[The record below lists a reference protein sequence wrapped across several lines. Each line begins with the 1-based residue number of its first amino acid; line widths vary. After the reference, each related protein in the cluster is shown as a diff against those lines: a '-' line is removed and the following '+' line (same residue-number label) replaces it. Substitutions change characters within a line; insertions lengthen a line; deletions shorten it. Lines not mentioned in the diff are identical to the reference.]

1 MIPKHS
7 SNSPPSANGHSCRIA
22 ATATAVPPFTIT
34 REDVKTYLGRTF
46 NINERRVEAM
56 MSVVDN
62 AQVQKRHCIFPI
74 DYTIEP
80 RPLSKTNEEY
90 QEHAIALAR
99 RAAEE
104 CLAKAGVT
112 PAEVDLII
120 SVSCTGFMIPSL
132 DAHLLNLMGFRNNI
146 RRLPITELGCVAGA
160 MALSRAWDFLR
171 GSPDATVLVVAVEL
185 PSLTFQRKD
194 VSQANLI
201 SAIIFGDGA
210 AAAVVT
216 NRATSGPKILDV
228 ESFTLPGSMDAL
240 GFDLRDSGFHIVLSK
255 EVPQLLREK
264 IKGLVEDFLGR
275 HNLTP
280 QEMTAY
286 LLHPGGQKLLTSV
299 EEELGLSRCHTEF
312 SWDVLRDYG
321 NISSATIL
329 FILQEWLT
337 KRRMN
342 PGDYGLMAGFGP
354 GFSSELLL
362 LQWT

>member
-1 MIPKHS
+1 MESASNRPRETAAS
-7 SNSPPSANGHSCRIA
+7 SYPTIA
-22 ATATAVPPFTIT
+22 ATATALPPHTIT
-34 REDVKTYLGRTF
+34 RENVKYYMGRVF
-46 NINERRVEAM
+46 DIPERKLEAM
-56 MSVVDN
+56 MTVVDN
-62 AQVQKRHCIFPI
+62 AQVHKRHSVFPI
-74 DYTIEP
+74 EYTIEP

-90 QEHAIALAR
+90 QEHAIALGR

-104 CLAKAGVT
+104 CLAKAGVA
-112 PAEVDLII
+112 PADVDLII
-120 SVSCTGFMIPSL
+120 TVSCTGYMVPSL
-132 DAHLLNLMGFRNNI
+132 DVHLLNLMGFRNNI

-160 MALSRAWDFLR
+160 IALSRAWDFLR
-171 GSPDATVLVVAVEL
+171 GAPGKTVLIIAVEL

-194 VSQANLI
+194 FSQANLI
-201 SAIIFGDGA
+201 SAVLFGDGA
-210 AAAVVT
+210 AAAVLT
-216 NRATSGPKILDV
+216 NRPSPGPRIVDY

-255 EVPQLLREK
+255 DVPHLLREK

-275 HNLTP
+275 NNLTP

-286 LLHPGGQKLLTSV
+286 LLHPGGQKLLMCV
-299 EEELGLSRCHTEF
+299 EEELGLRRSHTEF

-321 NISSATIL
+321 NMSSATIL

-337 KRRMN
+337 KRQMN

>member
-1 MIPKHS
+1 MIPNLS
-7 SNSPPSANGHSCRIA
+7 SKDSPSANGHCCTIA
-22 ATATAVPPFTIT
+22 ATATAVPAFTIT

-46 NINERRVEAM
+46 NLTERRVEAM

-62 AQVQKRHCIFPI
+62 AQVQKRYCIFPI

-90 QEHAIALAR
+90 QEHAIALGR
-99 RAAEE
+99 RAAQE

-120 SVSCTGFMIPSL
+120 SVSCTGYMVPSL

-160 MALSRAWDFLR
+160 TALSKAWEFLR
-171 GSPDATVLVVAVEL
+171 AFPDKTVLIVAVEL

-210 AAAVVT
+210 AATVVT
-216 NRATSGPKILDV
+216 NRPSPGPRILDT
-228 ESFTLPGSMDAL
+228 ESFTLPGTIDAL
-240 GFDLRDSGFHIVLSK
+240 GFDLRDTGFHIVLSK
-255 EVPQLLREK
+255 EVPQLLRER
-264 IKGLVEDFLGR
+264 IKGLVESFLGR

-280 QEMTAY
+280 QAMAAF
-286 LLHPGGQKLLTSV
+286 LLHPGGQKLLTCV
-299 EEELGLSRCHTEF
+299 EEELGLRRCHTEF

-337 KRRMN
+337 KKRMN